1 MTAVPPSTFFSE
13 PPDWGWLIVIYF
25 FLGGLAG
32 GSYFLGVMIDFL
44 GGREDRRLARLGYYI
59 AFPCIVFCAVFLT
72 VDLGRPERFWHML
85 IQSNTYRPIFKYWSP
100 ISVGAWA
107 LLIFGGFCLVSF
119 LAALVEDNR
128 LNWPAGRRLRP
139 PGLLGTLIAAI
150 GGLFGFF
157 VAGYT
162 GILLT
167 VTNRP
172 IWTDTPLL
180 GMLFVV
186 SAASISAALMILL
199 AHGWGWTMPQLVALH
214 RFDAWAIALEFLV
227 LTALMVWMGSL
238 VRAWLN
244 IWGVFLVFGVVIGGM
259 LIPSVIY
266 WRGGRAGGRAVIA
279 ATALVLV
286 GGFILRMVIVL
297 SGQGPLRSQLWN
309 LR

>member
-13 PPDWGWLIVIYF
+13 APDWGWLIVTYF
-25 FLGGLAG
+25 FFGGLAG
-32 GSYFLGVMIDFL
+32 GSYVLGAMIDIL
-44 GGREDRRLARLGYYI
+44 GRPEDRPLARLGYYI
-59 AFPCIVFCAVFLT
+59 AFPSVILCALLLI

-107 LLIFGGFCLVSF
+107 LLIFGAFCLASF
-119 LAALVEDNR
+119 LAALAEDNR
-128 LNWPAGRRLRP
+128 LAWPAGRRFRP
-139 PGLLGTLIAAI
+139 PGLLASLVAAI

-172 IWTDTPLL
+172 IWSDTPLL
-180 GMLFVV
+180 GMLFGV

-199 AHGWGWTMPQLVALH
+199 AHRSGWTMPGLAALH
-214 RFDAWAIALEFLV
+214 RLDALAIALEFIV
-227 LTALMVWMGSL
+227 LTALMLSLGSL

-244 IWGVFLVFGVVIGGM
+244 IWGVFLFFGVIVGGM
-259 LIPSVIY
+259 LIPSAIY
-266 WRGGRAGGRAVIA
+266 WRSKRAGGHAMIA
-279 ATALVLV
+279 ATVLVLV
-286 GGFILRMVIVL
+286 GGFILRMVIVF
-297 SGQGPLRSQLWN
+297 SGQGPLRSLMWN

>member
-1 MTAVPPSTFFSE
+1 
-13 PPDWGWLIVIYF
+13 
-25 FLGGLAG
+25 
-32 GSYFLGVMIDFL
+32 
-44 GGREDRRLARLGYYI
+44 
-59 AFPCIVFCAVFLT
+59 
-72 VDLGRPERFWHML
+72 
-85 IQSNTYRPIFKYWSP
+85 
-100 ISVGAWA
+100 
-107 LLIFGGFCLVSF
+107 
-119 LAALVEDNR
+119 
-128 LNWPAGRRLRP
+128 
-139 PGLLGTLIAAI
+139 
-150 GGLFGFF
+150 
-157 VAGYT
+157 
-162 GILLT
+162 
-167 VTNRP
+167 
-172 IWTDTPLL
+172 
-180 GMLFVV
+180 MLFVV

-266 WRGGRAGGRAVIA
+266 WRRGRAGGRAVIA